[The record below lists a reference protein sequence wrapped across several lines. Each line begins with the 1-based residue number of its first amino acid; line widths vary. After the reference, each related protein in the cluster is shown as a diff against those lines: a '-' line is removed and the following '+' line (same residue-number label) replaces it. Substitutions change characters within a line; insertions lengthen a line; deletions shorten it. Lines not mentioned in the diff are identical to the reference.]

1 MELSF
6 ISQNIKYKTSRA
18 CCVLTMAF
26 VPAEFQVCIGR
37 LEAELRERSA
47 QVDALTA
54 QLEETQAEKKQLV
67 EQVAS
72 INSLL
77 EASQTKKE
85 EDNNQ
90 VGHIVGLTFLKWPD
104 V

>member
-1 MELSF
+1 M
-6 ISQNIKYKTSRA
+6 IVT
-18 CCVLTMAF
+18 F
-26 VPAEFQVCIGR
+26 VPAEFQGHIGR
-37 LEAELRERSA
+37 LEADVTERSA

-54 QLEETQAEKKQLV
+54 QLEETQAEKSQLV
-67 EQVAS
+67 QQLAS

-90 VGHIVGLTFLKWPD
+90 VRYTLPVLTRL
-104 V
+104 